1 MFFAA
6 KRGRNKE
13 ERLSIMYGVKKI
25 ENPFDCI
32 ASLLLL
38 KIIVD
43 SKKNFS
49 TENRLI
55 FFIQHLE
62 LFALGIIFIHFNV
75 LARHKILKSVCV

>member
-1 MFFAA
+1 
-6 KRGRNKE
+6 
-13 ERLSIMYGVKKI
+13 MYGVKKI

-32 ASLLLL
+32 ASLFLL
-38 KIIVD
+38 KIILD

-62 LFALGIIFIHFNV
+62 LFVLDIILSHFNV
-75 LARHKILKSVCV
+75 LV